1 MSYVEPLSDART
13 KLAGFFNILLD
24 CGMDN
29 AVIVAL
35 AFGVGCLLL
44 LTRHLWRRRRAARL
58 ADQLLRDVVKAK
70 DAFRR

>member
-1 MSYVEPLSDART
+1 
-13 KLAGFFNILLD
+13 
-24 CGMDN
+24 MDN

-44 LTRHLWRRRRAARL
+44 LARHLWRRRRAARL
-58 ADQLLRDVVKAK
+58 ADQLLHDVVKAK